1 MKILVLGG
9 TAFLGRH
16 LVDAALARG
25 HEVTVF
31 NRGHHGAPR
40 RGVAWLSGDR
50 RAGLQALAGL
60 RWNAAVDT
68 SAYVPSQ
75 ARAAAT
81 VLARHVAHYTFV
93 STLSVYARSNV
104 GPVDETGHLEE
115 VPEDQIETLEAIVPD
130 GPITAV
136 HYGAMYGGL
145 KVLCERAVL
154 DVMG

>member
-1 MKILVLGG
+1 MKIVVFGG

-31 NRGHHGAPR
+31 NRGHHGEPR
-40 RGVAWLSGDR
+40 RGVELRGDR
-50 RAGLQALAGL
+50 RAGLHALAGR
-60 RWNAAVDT
+60 RWDAAVDT

-81 VLARHVAHYTFV
+81 VLAGHVAHYTFV
-93 STLSVYARSNV
+93 STLSVYAQSNP
-104 GPVDETGHLEE
+104 GAVDETGQLEE
-115 VPEDQIETLEAIVPD
+115 VPEGKLETLEAIVPD

-136 HYGAMYGGL
+136 HYGAM
-145 KVLCERAVL
+145 
-154 DVMG
+154 